1 MRMAIY
7 PDLAILIVDGRRS
20 QGIAQQADLAKL
32 MGVSQQT
39 VSRWEAGT
47 SRPRLNQIEAL
58 AGVLNRGATEVSAAA
73 GYAVSGALLPIDVP
87 LGLDGLLPES
97 FERFAGD
104 LFSVLYPS
112 AIVSRAGGP
121 GHTQDGIDLT
131 VTHPGGTMLTVQCKQ
146 VREFGPKDVVRAIE
160 KDTVTSDKKIL
171 LLSRTASPQARN
183 AVARHPKW
191 ELWDRDD
198 VSRRF
203 RQLSVDDRKRLVRS
217 YFRGQEFAL
226 LGSDAGA
233 VWETPAE
240 FFAPFDE
247 APGGAKRG
255 LFTHAWELV
264 GRGNI
269 ADQIRTNLEAED
281 VGVVVVSGP
290 AGGGKSRLVKEILR
304 QYASA
309 HSATLIRIASA
320 TAEITKASLD
330 ELAQGKTLLVVDD
343 AHDRNDLPV
352 LFAYAAANRPRIG
365 LLISTRSYGAPRVK
379 AQASGYSFADDLFAQ
394 FNVPSLS
401 LDEAQDLAE
410 QVLEDNGA
418 KKELAVI
425 IARQTRDCALDTVLA
440 AQIVAKKNIAP
451 SFLTQD
457 DAFKTTILGRFE
469 EVISGKLSESEAPKN
484 VQLALGFFALIQP
497 FRIDDKNLL
506 SAFEAV
512 DGVTVMEAQRII
524 RLLIDAGVLF
534 KRGGLHRLAP
544 DVLGDYLLESRFE
557 TKDGQSN
564 GHIERYFEHIP
575 DTYIENLLVNLG
587 RVEWRRTGGKSGQS
601 QLLDGI
607 WSKLK
612 PEHQHSDPHIKAVQA
627 VAYYQPKRA
636 LDFAERLIRDG
647 KFLDQLPD
655 IAKYAAYTADQQKRA
670 LKVLWAL
677 GRQDTRET
685 NPHPSHAIRILKE
698 MAAPEPGKP
707 LEVLDTILDFVC
719 SIIDTETSWTGAY
732 TPLDVADSLLAT
744 EGHTSTYDRF
754 SVSMSQFFVN
764 FAWVRPVRQRYIDLL
779 IGGLTHDKLRRAV
792 RSAQSLAVALRR
804 PMGGL
809 NVAASDATLRSWD
822 PDYVRTLSK
831 VNAVLA
837 AETVDSLVQTE
848 IQTAVCWPSVHGVAE
863 VKELALKT
871 LHKLSSTLDARL
883 DRVLLDG
890 YGHDDRRA
898 GAEGHAE
905 RWAAFLE
912 ELLADFIAEYKDG
925 ASMVAE
931 LERRVRRVEASGSSQ
946 KMSSEVLGGRLIEQ
960 SVEFA
965 KAVVAQ
971 AFSDPDARLNRFA
984 GYALGRL
991 FRDDREAG
999 RVIVAQ
1005 WMESG
1010 RFELLGL
1017 VGHAYEGQRYAADWF
1032 KDSDRDVISRLVQS
1046 ADPYVVH
1053 SALRAVR
1060 RIADWNVEVALD
1072 LIRAVSIPTAAI
1084 ADEIGGLFEFGDGL
1098 KTSSL
1103 TQDDVASLLSK
1114 LELLPELD
1122 GYWLDKL
1129 LATISEMYPH
1139 ECAYFF
1145 MRRVEAASADDRDGR
1160 MRPVNYGPWVHER
1173 LRFRRASAGAS
1184 VMREVIEWMRK
1195 NVDRKGLFTYYARN
1209 LFEAMFAPYDNEM
1222 VSFFADWLGAATPED
1237 VLMIGTILREAQP
1250 QFVFTQLS
1258 FVIALLDRAQQFDP
1272 ELRRTVSTELYCSA
1286 ISGARHGTPGEPFP
1300 EDVSMQEQ
1308 AAALTQSLDPF
1319 SPAYQLYDDIR
1330 RDAEMSIKRAG
1341 FEMDDFE

>member
-1 MRMAIY
+1 MANY
-7 PDLAILIVDGRRS
+7 PLLASLIVEGRRAER
-20 QGIAQQADLAKL
+20 IAQQADLAKL
-32 MGVSQQT
+32 VGVSQQT

-58 AGVLNRGATEVSAAA
+58 AAILKKDPEDVSAAA
-73 GYAVSGALLPIDVP
+73 GYAVTGALLPIDVP

-104 LFSVLYPS
+104 LLSVLYPG
-112 AIVSRAGGP
+112 AIVNRAGGP
-121 GHTQDGIDLT
+121 GHTQDGIDLS
-131 VTHPGGTMLTVQCKQ
+131 VTHADGTLLTVQCKQ
-146 VREFGPKDVVRAIE
+146 VREFGPKDVIRAIE
-160 KDTVTSDKKIL
+160 KDTVESDKKVL
-171 LLSRTASPQARN
+171 LLSRTASPQARG
-183 AVARHPKW
+183 AIATHPKW

-198 VSRRF
+198 VSRKF

-233 VWETPAE
+233 VWETTSE

-264 GRGNI
+264 GRSDI
-269 ADQIRTNLEAED
+269 AEQIRTKLEVD
-281 VGVVVVSGP
+281 DIGVVVVSGP

-309 HSATLIRIASA
+309 HPATLIRIASA

-394 FNVPSLS
+394 FDVPSLS
-401 LDEAQDLAE
+401 LEEAGDLAE
-410 QVLEDNGA
+410 QVLEDHGA

-451 SFLTQD
+451 AFLTQD
-457 DAFKTTILGRFE
+457 DAFKTTVLGRFE
-469 EVISGKLSESEAPKN
+469 EVISGKLSESEAPRN

-506 SAFEAV
+506 SAFETV

-575 DTYIENLLVNLG
+575 EAYIENLLVNLG
-587 RVEWRRTGGKSGQS
+587 RVDWRRTGGKPGQS
-601 QLLDGI
+601 ELLDSI

-612 PEHQHSDPHIKAVQA
+612 PERQYSDPHIKAVQA

-636 LDFAERLIRDG
+636 LDFAERLIRDS

-670 LKVLWAL
+670 LRVLWAL
-677 GRQDTRET
+677 GRQDARET

-707 LEVLDTILDFVC
+707 FEVLATILDFVC
-719 SIIDTETSWTGAY
+719 SIMDAETSWTGAY
-732 TPLDVADSLLAT
+732 TPLDVADDLLAT
-744 EGHTSTYDRF
+744 EGHTSTYDNF
-754 SVSMSQFFVN
+754 SISMSQFFVN
-764 FAWVRPVRQRYIDLL
+764 FDWVQPVRHRYIDLL
-779 IGGLTHDKLRRAV
+779 MDGLSHTNLRRAV
-792 RSAQSLAVALRR
+792 RSAQSLATALRR

-831 VNAVLA
+831 VAEILA
-837 AETVDSLVQTE
+837 TRDVDPLVQTE
-848 IQTAVCWPSVHGVAE
+848 IQTAVRWPSVHGSPD
-863 VKELALKT
+863 VKKLARKVLKQ
-871 LHKLSSTLDARL
+871 LSSSLDARL

-890 YGHDDRRA
+890 YGHDDRLA
-898 GAEGHAE
+898 GADGHAE
-905 RWAAFLE
+905 RWAKFLDD
-912 ELLADFIAEYKDG
+912 LLADFIAEYKDG

-931 LERRVRRVEASGSSQ
+931 LERRVRRVEASRSNQ
-946 KMSSEVLGGRLIEQ
+946 RMSSEVLSGRLIEQ
-960 SVEFA
+960 SVDFA
-965 KAVVAQ
+965 KAVVDQ
-971 AFSDPDARLNRFA
+971 AYRQPGAKLNRFA
-984 GYALGRL
+984 GYALGRI

-999 RVIVAQ
+999 RATIAK

-1010 RFELLGL
+1010 RSELLGL
-1017 VGHAYEGQRYAADWF
+1017 IGHAYEGQRYAADWF
-1032 KDSDRDVISRLVQS
+1032 SGVDRDAISSLVQS
-1046 ADPYVVH
+1046 SDAYVVT

-1060 RIADWNVEVALD
+1060 RIADWNVEIALD
-1072 LIRAVSIPTAAI
+1072 LIRAVNIPTAAI
-1084 ADEIGGLFEFGDGL
+1084 ADEIGGLFEFGEGL

-1103 TQDDVASLLSK
+1103 TRDDVVSLLSK
-1114 LELLPELD
+1114 LEPLPELD

-1129 LATISEMYPH
+1129 LATISEIYPQ
-1139 ECAYFF
+1139 ECAHFF
-1145 MRRVEAASADDRDGR
+1145 MRRVEAASTDDRDGR
-1160 MRPVNYGPWVHER
+1160 IRPVNYGPWVHER
-1173 LRFRRASAGAS
+1173 LRFRRAMAGAS
-1184 VMREVIEWMRK
+1184 IMREVIEWMRK
-1195 NVDRKGLFTYYARN
+1195 HAKRKGMFTYYARN

-1222 VSFFADWLGAATPED
+1222 VSFFGDWLGAATPED

-1250 QFVFTQLS
+1250 DFVFAQVP

-1286 ISGARHGTPGEPFP
+1286 ISGMRSGTPGEPFP
-1300 EDVSMQEQ
+1300 QDISMQEQ
-1308 AAALTQSLDPF
+1308 AAALIQSLDPF

-1330 RDAEMSIKRAG
+1330 RDAEMSIKRAAS
-1341 FEMDDFE
+1341 ETDDFE

>member
-1 MRMAIY
+1 MALY
-7 PDLAILIVDGRRS
+7 PHLAVVLVDGRRS

-58 AGVLNRGATEVSAAA
+58 AGILNRDAAEVSAAA

-104 LFSVLYPS
+104 LLSVLYPE
-112 AIVSRAGGP
+112 ADVNRAGGP
-121 GHTQDGIDLT
+121 GHTQDGIDLS
-131 VTHPGGTMLTVQCKQ
+131 VTNPDGTKLTVQCKQ
-146 VREFGPKDVVRAIE
+146 VREFGPRDVVRAIE
-160 KDTVTSDKKIL
+160 KDTVASDKKIL

-183 AVARHPKW
+183 AIAPHPNW

-198 VSRRF
+198 VSRKF
-203 RQLSVDDRKRLVRS
+203 RQLSIDDRKRLVRS

-233 VWETPAE
+233 VWETIAE

-247 APGGAKRG
+247 APGGARRG
-255 LFTHAWELV
+255 LFTHAWNLV
-264 GRGNI
+264 GRDNI
-269 ADQIRTNLEAED
+269 ADQIRRKLEDDE

-290 AGGGKSRLVKEILR
+290 AGGGKSRLIKEILR
-304 QYASA
+304 QYSSV
-309 HSATLIRIASA
+309 HSDTLIRIASA
-320 TAEITKASLD
+320 TAEITKSSLD
-330 ELAQGKTLLVVDD
+330 DLAQRRTLLVVDD

-352 LFAYAAANRPRIG
+352 LFAYAAANHPRIG

-394 FNVPSLS
+394 FDMPSLS
-401 LDEAQDLAE
+401 LEEAQALAE
-410 QVLEDNGA
+410 QVMEGHGA

-425 IARQTRDCALDTVLA
+425 IAKQTRDCALDTVLA
-440 AQIVAKKNIAP
+440 SQIVAKKNIAP
-451 SFLTQD
+451 AFLTQD

-469 EVISGKLSESEAPKN
+469 EIISGKLSESEDPKN

-497 FRIDDKNLL
+497 FRINDKNLL
-506 SAFEAV
+506 SAFETV

-557 TKDGQSN
+557 TADGQSN

-575 DTYIENLLVNLG
+575 EAYIENLLVNLG
-587 RVEWRRTGGKSGQS
+587 RVDWRRTSGNPGQS
-601 QLLDGI
+601 QLLDVV
-607 WSKLK
+607 WSKLR
-612 PEHQHSDPHIKAVQA
+612 PELQHSDPHIKAVQA

-655 IAKYAAYTADQQKRA
+655 IAKYAAYTMDQQNRA

-677 GRQDTRET
+677 GRKDTRET
-685 NPHPSHAIRILKE
+685 NPHPSHAIRVLQE

-707 LEVLDTILDFVC
+707 VEVLANMLDFVC
-719 SIIDTETSWTGAY
+719 SIMDAETSWTEAY
-732 TPLDVADSLLAT
+732 TPLDVADSILAT
-744 EGHTSTYDRF
+744 EGHTSTYDNF
-754 SVSMSQFFVN
+754 SISMSQFFVN
-764 FAWVRPVRQRYIDLL
+764 FAGVWQVRQRYIDLL
-779 IGGLTHDKLRRAV
+779 IDGLNHKNLRRAV
-792 RSAQSLAVALRR
+792 RSAQSLAAALRR
-804 PMGGL
+804 PIGGL
-809 NVAASDATLRSWD
+809 DVAPSDAILRSWD

-831 VNAVLA
+831 VNAVLD
-837 AETVDSLVQTE
+837 AETIDSLVQTE
-848 IQTAVCWPSVHGVAE
+848 IQTAVRWLSVHGVAD
-863 VKELALKT
+863 VKKLALKT
-871 LHKLSSTLDARL
+871 LDQLSSTLDARL

-898 GAEGHAE
+898 GVEGHTE
-905 RWAAFLE
+905 RWAKFLDD
-912 ELLADFIAEYKDG
+912 LVADFIAEYKDG

-931 LERRVRRVEASGSSQ
+931 LERRVRRVEDSRSNQ
-946 KMSSEVLGGRLIEQ
+946 RMSAEVLAGRMIEQ
-960 SVEFA
+960 SVDFA
-965 KAVVAQ
+965 KAVVDQ
-971 AFSDPDARLNRFA
+971 AFSQADAKLNRFA
-984 GYALGRL
+984 GYALGRV

-999 RVIVAQ
+999 RVIIAQ
-1005 WMESG
+1005 WMKTA
-1010 RFELLGL
+1010 RVELLGL
-1017 VGHAYEGQRYAADWF
+1017 VGHAYEGQRYSADWF
-1032 KDSDRDVISRLVQS
+1032 NKFDRDVMLWLVQS
-1046 ADPYVVH
+1046 ADPYVVS

-1060 RIADWNVEVALD
+1060 RIADWNVEVALY
-1072 LIRAVSIPTAAI
+1072 LIRAVSVPTAAI

-1098 KTSSL
+1098 KTSSI
-1103 TQDDVASLLSK
+1103 TQDDVVSLLSK
-1114 LELLPELD
+1114 FEPLPELD
-1122 GYWLDKL
+1122 GYWLEKL
-1129 LATISEMYPH
+1129 LATISEMYPQ
-1139 ECAYFF
+1139 ECAHFF
-1145 MRRVEAASADDRDGR
+1145 MRRVEAASADDRDSR

-1173 LRFRRASAGAS
+1173 LRFRRASAGAL

-1195 NVDRKGLFTYYARN
+1195 HAERKGLFTYYARN

-1222 VSFFADWLGAATPED
+1222 VSFFENWLGAATSED

-1250 QFVFTQLS
+1250 DFVFTQVP
-1258 FVIALLDRAQQFDP
+1258 FVVALLDRAQQFDP

-1286 ISGARHGTPGEPFP
+1286 ISGMRHGTPGEPFP
-1300 EDVSMQEQ
+1300 EDVSMHEQ
-1308 AAALTQSLDPF
+1308 VAALIQSLDPF

-1330 RDAEMSIKRAG
+1330 RYSEMSIKRAG
-1341 FEMDDFE
+1341 LDMDDFE

>member
-1 MRMAIY
+1 MANY
-7 PDLAILIVDGRRS
+7 PLLAELIGEGRRFK
-20 QGIAQQADLAKL
+20 GIAQQADLARL
-32 MGVSQQT
+32 IGVSQQT

-47 SRPRLNQIEAL
+47 SRPRLNQIDTL
-58 AGVLNRGATEVSAAA
+58 AGVLNKSAEELSAAA
-73 GYAVSGALLPIDVP
+73 GYEISGAVLPIDVP

-104 LFSVLYPS
+104 LLVALYPGAS
-112 AIVSRAGGP
+112 VTRAGGP
-121 GHTQDGIDLT
+121 GHTQHGIDLS
-131 VTHPGGTMLTVQCKQ
+131 VAHADGTLLTIQCKQ
-146 VREFGPKDVVRAIE
+146 VREFGPKDVVRAIQ
-160 KDTVTSDKKIL
+160 KDTVASDKKIL

-183 AVARHPKW
+183 AIAPYPKW

-198 VSRRF
+198 VSRKF
-203 RQLSVDDRKRLVRS
+203 RQLSVDDKKRLVRS

-233 VWETPAE
+233 VWETTGE

-255 LFTHAWELV
+255 LFTHAWNLV
-264 GRGNI
+264 GRSDI
-269 ADQIRTNLEAED
+269 AEKILTKLEAED
-281 VGVVVVSGP
+281 VGVVVVSSP
-290 AGGGKSRLVKEILR
+290 AGGGKSRLVKEVLR
-304 QYASA
+304 QYVSA
-309 HSATLIRIASA
+309 HPATLVRIASA
-320 TAEITKASLD
+320 TAEITKSSLD
-330 ELAQGKTLLVVDD
+330 ELALGKTLLVVDD

-352 LFAYAAANRPRIG
+352 LFAHAAANRTRIG

-379 AQASGYSFADDLFAQ
+379 AQASGYSFSDDLFAQ
-394 FNVPSLS
+394 VDVPSLS
-401 LDEAQDLAE
+401 LEEAQDLAE
-410 QVLEDNGA
+410 QVLEDHGA
-418 KKELAVI
+418 KKELAAI
-425 IARQTRDCALDTVLA
+425 IAKQTRDCALDTVLA

-451 SFLTQD
+451 AFLTQD

-469 EVISGKLSESEAPKN
+469 EVISGKLSETEAPRH

-506 SAFEAV
+506 STFETV

-524 RLLIDAGVLF
+524 RLLIEAGVLF

-557 TKDGQSN
+557 TRDGQSN

-575 DTYIENLLVNLG
+575 ETYIENLLVNLG
-587 RVEWRRTGGKSGQS
+587 RVDWRRTGGKPGQS
-601 QLLDGI
+601 ALLDGI
-607 WSKLK
+607 WSKLRA
-612 PEHQHSDPHIKAVQA
+612 ERQYSDPHIKAVQA

-636 LDFAERLIRDG
+636 LDFAERLARDG

-655 IAKYAAYTADQQKRA
+655 IAKYAAYTVDQQKRA

-685 NPHPSHAIRILKE
+685 NPHTSHAIRILKE

-707 LEVLDTILDFVC
+707 LEVLATILDFVC
-719 SIIDTETSWTGAY
+719 SIIDAETSWTGAY
-732 TPLDVADSLLAT
+732 TPLDIADSLLNT
-744 EGHTSTYDRF
+744 DGHTSTYDHF

-764 FAWVRPVRQRYIDLL
+764 FAWVRPVRERYIDLL
-779 IGGLTHDKLRRAV
+779 VDGLNHKDLRRAV

-804 PMGGL
+804 PIGGL
-809 NVAASDATLRSWD
+809 NVAASDATLRSWV
-822 PDYVRTLSK
+822 PDHVRTLKK

-837 AETVDSLVQTE
+837 SETIDSLVQTE
-848 IQTAVCWPSVHGVAE
+848 IQTAVRWPSVHGATQ
-863 VKELALKT
+863 VKKLARET
-871 LHKLSSTLDARL
+871 LDQLSSTLDARL

-898 GAEGHAE
+898 GAEGHTE
-905 RWAAFLE
+905 RWAKFLDN
-912 ELLADFIAEYKDG
+912 LLADFITEYKDG

-931 LERRVRRVEASGSSQ
+931 LERRVRRVEASRSNQ
-946 KMSSEVLGGRLIEQ
+946 RMSSEVLAGRLIEQ
-960 SVEFA
+960 SVDFA
-965 KAVVAQ
+965 KAVVDQ
-971 AFSDPDARLNRFA
+971 AFSLPDAKLNRFA
-984 GYALGRL
+984 GYALGRV
-991 FRDDREAG
+991 FRDDRDGG
-999 RVIVAQ
+999 RAIIAQ
-1005 WMESG
+1005 WMESN
-1010 RFELLGL
+1010 RSELLGL

-1032 KDSDRDVISRLVQS
+1032 SGADRDAISRLVQ
-1046 ADPYVVH
+1046 ATDPYVVN
-1053 SALRAVR
+1053 STLRAVR
-1060 RIADWNVEVALD
+1060 RIADWNAEVALD
-1072 LIRAVSIPTAAI
+1072 LIREVSIPTAAI

-1103 TQDDVASLLSK
+1103 TRDDVVDLLGK
-1114 LELLPELD
+1114 LEPLPELD
-1122 GYWLDKL
+1122 AYWLDKL
-1129 LATISEMYPH
+1129 LASISEMYPQ
-1139 ECAYFF
+1139 ECAHFF

-1173 LRFRRASAGAS
+1173 LRFRRATAGAS

-1195 NVDRKGLFTYYARN
+1195 HAGRKGMFTYYARN

-1222 VSFFADWLGAATPED
+1222 VSFFGDWLGAATPDD

-1250 QFVFTQLS
+1250 DFVFTQVP

-1286 ISGARHGTPGEPFP
+1286 VSGMRRGTPGEPFP
-1300 EDVSMQEQ
+1300 EDVSMLEQ
-1308 AAALTQSLDPF
+1308 AAALIESLDPF

-1330 RDAEMSIKRAG
+1330 HDAEISIKRARLDT
-1341 FEMDDFE
+1341 DDFE